1 MQEHRVCKALMTLP
15 TLCPPV
21 SLLRFLRGGWLN
33 TLTDKTRGLERTNAL
48 PKAAQPT
55 RNRAKAQS
63 QSWLAASPKIT
74 LGALEGGQGDPN
86 LGSSSCTM
94 YPEWCVLVDPT
105 RPWPPSLPSVSGR
118 SMACV
123 HPKSV
128 SPFYAL
134 GSYDI
139 RVSCPNGCL
148 KDLSGPL
155 SGRGQTWLLR
165 CVPLYFMEGQGA
177 AAYGEHRSWNV
188 WASDHRDGAQTGGE
202 MGRPRAGWPG
212 VSSFPHAAMF
222 WGGALRSLRIPA
234 GTCTSWLF

>member
-1 MQEHRVCKALMTLP
+1 M
-15 TLCPPV
+15 
-21 SLLRFLRGGWLN
+21 
-33 TLTDKTRGLERTNAL
+33 
-48 PKAAQPT
+48 

-63 QSWLAASPKIT
+63 QGCLAASLKIT
-74 LGALEGGQGDPN
+74 LGALEGAQGDPN
-86 LGSSSCTM
+86 QGSSSCTM
-94 YPEWCVLVDPT
+94 YPEWCILVDPT
-105 RPWPPSLPSVSGR
+105 QPWPPSLPSVSGR
-118 SMACV
+118 SMAHV

-155 SGRGQTWLLR
+155 SGRGADLAAEMCTLR
-165 CVPLYFMEGQGA
+165 LHGGPRA
-177 AAYGEHRSWNV
+177 AAYGEHRSLNV
-188 WASDHRDGAQTGGE
+188 WASDHRDGPQTGSE

-234 GTCTSWLF
+234 GTCNSWLF